1 MQQGNPV
8 DLSPVEETRLIPLLG
23 RAPETETKRGLLG
36 SRQMMLSTKKQ
47 RTRDT
52 LYAVA
57 SLVAAFVVSVLMV
70 AGATR
75 WLPEGGAGIDH
86 IVVPII
92 LFPLIWI
99 SVALVLYAARRRV
112 RAWTI
117 VVVIATVHAGLVA
130 YGFVA

>member
-1 MQQGNPV
+1 MLPKAVPG
-8 DLSPVEETRLIPLLG
+8 
-23 RAPETETKRGLLG
+23 TKN
-36 SRQMMLSTKKQ
+36 Q
-47 RTRDT
+47 RVRDT
-52 LYAVA
+52 FYALA
-57 SLVAAFVVSVLMV
+57 SLVVAFLTSVLVV

-99 SVALVLYAARRRV
+99 CVALFLYAARRRV

-117 VVVIATVHAGLVA
+117 VGVIAIVHAGLVA

>member
-1 MQQGNPV
+1 MPIFK
-8 DLSPVEETRLIPLLG
+8 S
-23 RAPETETKRGLLG
+23 KRV
-36 SRQMMLSTKKQ
+36 
-47 RTRDT
+47 RDT
-52 LYAVA
+52 LYAVVT
-57 SLVAAFVVSVLMV
+57 LVVAFLASVLMV

-75 WLPEGGAGIDH
+75 WLPEGSAGIDH

-99 SVALVLYAARRRV
+99 SVALSLYAARRRA

-117 VVVIATVHAGLVA
+117 VGVISIVHAGLVA